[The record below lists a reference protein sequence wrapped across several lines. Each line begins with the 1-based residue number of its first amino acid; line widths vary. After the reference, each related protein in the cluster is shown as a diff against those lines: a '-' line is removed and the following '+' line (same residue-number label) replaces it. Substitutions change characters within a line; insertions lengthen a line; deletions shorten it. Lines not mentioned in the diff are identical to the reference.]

1 MVIRI
6 GDNKMKMDLSKFRQ
20 PCSCGKKHEILVKEI
35 LIEANAIVHI
45 DRFLKEHK
53 LDKQVILVCDTN
65 TYEIASYV
73 EKTLSALETYSIKLN
88 AYGLHADEKGT
99 EQLAKQIQTK
109 PSVLIAV
116 GSGTIHDLT
125 RFVANEMCIPF
136 ISVPTAASVDGFVS
150 TVSAM
155 TYNGFKVTHPGSSPV
170 GVFADTNIFSK
181 APFRLTVSGVG
192 DLLGKYT
199 ALLDW
204 KVANILTNE
213 YICDRVIAIE
223 EEAINEVVYSLEGLN
238 KGDQKAYESLM
249 YGLLLSG
256 LAMQMVGNSR
266 PASGA
271 EHHLSH
277 LWEMHVI
284 NQEIEALHGEKVGVA
299 LAIVCNKYKELCK
312 LNTIGDKVKEYEEL
326 PVADL
331 KKVFGE
337 LAPSILS
344 ENAHDVLEDVKSAV
358 LVEKFEAIK
367 ALVEKLPSG
376 EVIQK
381 LLLSVKGKTVPEDIG
396 LEADII
402 EKSIQFSPYVRARLS
417 LMRVLKLIV

>member
-1 MVIRI
+1 
-6 GDNKMKMDLSKFRQ
+6 MKIELSKFTQ
-20 PCSCGKKHEILVKEI
+20 PCSCSRKHEILVKEI
-35 LIEANAIVHI
+35 FIEANAIVHI

-53 LDKQVILVCDTN
+53 LDKAVVLVCDTN
-65 TYEIASYV
+65 TYEIAKCV
-73 EKTLSALETYSIKLN
+73 EKTLNSTEKDSIKLN
-88 AYGLHADEKGT
+88 AYGLHADEKGV
-99 EQLAKQIQTK
+99 EQLNKQIQTQ

-125 RFVANEMCIPF
+125 RFVANEKCIPF

-155 TYNGFKVTHPGSSPV
+155 TYNGFKVTHPGSSPL

-181 APFRLTVSGVG
+181 APFRLTASGVG

-204 KVANILTNE
+204 KVANMLTDE
-213 YICDRVIAIE
+213 YICERVIAIE
-223 EEAINEVVYSLEGLN
+223 EDAINEVVYSLEGL
-238 KGDQKAYESLM
+238 KAGSQKAYESLM

-277 LWEMHVI
+277 FWEMHII
-284 NQEIEALHGEKVGVA
+284 NPEIDALHGEKVGVA
-299 LAIVCNKYKELCK
+299 LAIVCDRYKEFCK
-312 LNTIGDKVKEYEEL
+312 RDIIADKIKAYEGL
-326 PVADL
+326 PVEDL
-331 KKVFGE
+331 KKVFGQ
-337 LAPSILS
+337 LAPSILN
-344 ENAHDVLEDVKSAV
+344 ENATDVLKNVKSTV
-358 LVEKFEAIK
+358 MIEKFGSIK
-367 ALVEKLPSG
+367 GLVEKLPSG
-376 EVIQK
+376 EEIQK
-381 LLLSVKGKTVPEDIG
+381 LLFSIDGKTVLEDIG
-396 LEADII
+396 LDEDII
-402 EKSIQFSPYVRARLS
+402 EQSIRFSPYVRARLS